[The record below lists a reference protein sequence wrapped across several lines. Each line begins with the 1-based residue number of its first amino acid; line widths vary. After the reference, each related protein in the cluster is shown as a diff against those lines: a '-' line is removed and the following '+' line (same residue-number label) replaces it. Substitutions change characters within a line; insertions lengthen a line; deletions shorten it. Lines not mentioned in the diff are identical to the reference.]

1 MTQRDYEI
9 VARHLD
15 GEAVELTDEQRALA
29 ERVREDEALLG
40 AALDVPA
47 PAGRSG
53 RGWQAAADLLAVP
66 AGRQGEA
73 EQALRAERRL
83 GRLLDV
89 AVPPAAHR
97 RLERRLR
104 AALARPGVRWRRVG
118 VAAAASVAAAIVLA
132 AALTR
137 GPAPQAGPSTV
148 RTAGGGLAG
157 PAALGYKLPAP
168 TAEPV
173 DGPLARRDPTLARLD
188 RELAR
193 LGGAIRTDLRGEAA
207 LPWAEAGG
215 PR

>member
-1 MTQRDYEI
+1 MTECDYEI

-15 GEAVELTDEQRALA
+15 GAAVELTDEQRALA

-47 PAGRSG
+47 PAGLAG
-53 RGWQAAADLLAVP
+53 RGRQAAADLLAAP
-66 AGRQGEA
+66 AGRQGQA
-73 EQALRAERRL
+73 EEALRAERRL

-89 AVPPAAHR
+89 AVPAATHR

-132 AALTR
+132 AVLAHAPGPRASSPTALT
-137 GPAPQAGPSTV
+137 P
-148 RTAGGGLAG
+148 GGGLGA
-157 PAALGYKLPAP
+157 PAALGYKLPMP
-168 TAEPV
+168 TAEPL
-173 DGPLARRDPTLARLD
+173 DGPLARRDPALARLD

-193 LGGAIRTDLRGEAA
+193 LGGAIRADLRGEGR
-207 LPWAEAGG
+207 LP
-215 PR
+215 